1 MQLRKKTL
9 NKLASILVLNFFL
22 VGCATVT
29 PNKIQDD
36 KSSYDATTPK
46 QYDKDNGGLISFV
59 GDDALITRQARERYN
74 NLIKMYRIKF
84 KKEKAIDLVEDSGV
98 KPYKDN
104 FGNEL
109 FLISSEHLV
118 YFGVLNSWLKEKVP
132 ADNIIDKTI
141 DKINN

>member
-1 MQLRKKTL
+1 MK
-9 NKLASILVLNFFL
+9 KLASILVLNFFL

-46 QYDKDNGGLISFV
+46 QYDKDNGGLISFL

-98 KPYKDN
+98 KSYKDN

-109 FLISSEHLV
+109 FLIDSEHLV
-118 YFGVLNSWLKEKVP
+118 YFGVLNSWLKEKVSQ
-132 ADNIIDKTI
+132 DNILDKTI

>member
-1 MQLRKKTL
+1 L

-29 PNKIQDD
+29 PNKIEDD

-84 KKEKAIDLVEDSGV
+84 KKEKAIDLTEDAGIT
-98 KPYKDN
+98 PYKDN
-104 FGNEL
+104 FNNQL

-118 YFGVLNSWLKEKVP
+118 YFGVMNSWLKEKVP
-132 ADNIIDKTI
+132 ADNILDKTI

>member
-1 MQLRKKTL
+1 LK
-9 NKLASILVLNFFL
+9 KLASILVLNFLFI
-22 VGCATVT
+22 GCATVT
-29 PNKIQDD
+29 PDKIQDD

-59 GDDALITRQARERYN
+59 GEDALITRQARERYN

-84 KKEKAIDLVEDSGV
+84 KKEKAIDLNEDSGI

-104 FGNEL
+104 FSNEL
-109 FLISSEHLV
+109 YLIDSEHLV

-132 ADNIIDKTI
+132 QDNIIDKTI

>member
-1 MQLRKKTL
+1 MKKFVSV
-9 NKLASILVLNFFL
+9 LALNFLL

-29 PNKIQDD
+29 PNKIEDD

-59 GDDALITRQARERYN
+59 GDDALITSQARERYN
-74 NLIKMYRIKF
+74 NLIEMYKIKF
-84 KKEKAIDLVEDSGV
+84 KKEKAIELKTDSGI
-98 KPYKDN
+98 KSYKDN
-104 FGNEL
+104 FSNQL
-109 FLISSEHLV
+109 YLIDSEHLV

-132 ADNIIDKTI
+132 QDNILDKTI

>member
-1 MQLRKKTL
+1 MK
-9 NKLASILVLNFFL
+9 KLASILALNFL
-22 VGCATVT
+22 VIGCATVT

-59 GDDALITRQARERYN
+59 GDDALVTRQARERYN

-84 KKEKAIDLVEDSGV
+84 KKEKAIELNEDSGV

-109 FLISSEHLV
+109 FLIDSEHLV
-118 YFGVLNSWLKEKVP
+118 YFGVLNSWLKEKVSQ
-132 ADNIIDKTI
+132 DNIIDKAL
-141 DKINN
+141 DKVN

>member
-1 MQLRKKTL
+1 MK
-9 NKLASILVLNFFL
+9 KLASILALNFLFI
-22 VGCATVT
+22 GCATVT

-46 QYDKDNGGLISFV
+46 QYDKDNGGLISFL

-84 KKEKAIDLVEDSGV
+84 KKEKAIDLVEDSGI

-109 FLISSEHLV
+109 FLIDSEHLV
-118 YFGVLNSWLKEKVP
+118 YFGVLNSWLKEKVSQ
-132 ADNIIDKTI
+132 DNILDKTI

>member
-1 MQLRKKTL
+1 L
-9 NKLASILVLNFFL
+9 NKLASILVLNFLL

-84 KKEKAIDLVEDSGV
+84 KKEKAIDLTEDSGIT
-98 KPYKDN
+98 PYKDN

-132 ADNIIDKTI
+132 ADNILDKTI

>member
-1 MQLRKKTL
+1 M

-84 KKEKAIDLVEDSGV
+84 KKEKAIDLNEDSGV
-98 KPYKDN
+98 KPYKDT

-109 FLISSEHLV
+109 FLIDSEHLV
-118 YFGVLNSWLKEKVP
+118 YFGVLNSWLKEKVSQ
-132 ADNIIDKTI
+132 DNILDKTI

>member
-1 MQLRKKTL
+1 MKKF
-9 NKLASILVLNFFL
+9 ASVLVLNFFL
-22 VGCATVT
+22 IGCATVT
-29 PNKIQDD
+29 PNKIEDD

-46 QYDKDNGGLISFV
+46 QYDKDNGGLISFL

-74 NLIKMYRIKF
+74 NLIGMYKIKF
-84 KKEKAIDLVEDSGV
+84 KKEKAIELKIDSGI
-98 KPYKDN
+98 KLYKDN

-109 FLISSEHLV
+109 YLIDSEHLV

-132 ADNIIDKTI
+132 QDNILDKTI

>member
-1 MQLRKKTL
+1 M

-84 KKEKAIDLVEDSGV
+84 KKEKAIDLVEDSGI

-109 FLISSEHLV
+109 FLIDSEHLV
-118 YFGVLNSWLKEKVP
+118 YFGVLNSWLKEKVSQ
-132 ADNIIDKTI
+132 DNILDKTI

>member
-1 MQLRKKTL
+1 LK
-9 NKLASILVLNFFL
+9 KLASILALNFLFI
-22 VGCATVT
+22 GCATVT

-46 QYDKDNGGLISFV
+46 QYDKDNGGLISFL
-59 GDDALITRQARERYN
+59 GDDALITYQARTRYN

-84 KKEKAIDLVEDSGV
+84 KKEKAIDLNEDSGV

-109 FLISSEHLV
+109 FLIDSEHLV

-132 ADNIIDKTI
+132 QDNIIDKTI

>member
-1 MQLRKKTL
+1 LKKF
-9 NKLASILVLNFFL
+9 ASVLVLNFL
-22 VGCATVT
+22 LIGCATVT
-29 PNKIQDD
+29 PNKIEDD

-74 NLIKMYRIKF
+74 NLIEMYKIKF
-84 KKEKAIDLVEDSGV
+84 KKEKAIELKIDSGI
-98 KPYKDN
+98 KLYKDS

-109 FLISSEHLV
+109 FLIDSEHLV

-132 ADNIIDKTI
+132 QDNIIDKVI
-141 DKINN
+141 DKVK

>member
-1 MQLRKKTL
+1 MK
-9 NKLASILVLNFFL
+9 KLASILALNFFL

-84 KKEKAIDLVEDSGV
+84 KKEKAIDLTEDAGIT
-98 KPYKDN
+98 PYKDN

-118 YFGVLNSWLKEKVP
+118 YFGVMNSWLKEKVP
-132 ADNIIDKTI
+132 QDNIIDKTI

>member
-1 MQLRKKTL
+1 MK
-9 NKLASILVLNFFL
+9 KLASILALNFLFI
-22 VGCATVT
+22 GCSTVT

-84 KKEKAIDLVEDSGV
+84 KKEKAIDLNEDSGV

-104 FGNEL
+104 FANEL
-109 FLISSEHLV
+109 YLIDSEHLV
-118 YFGVLNSWLKEKVP
+118 YFGVLNSWLKEKVSQ
-132 ADNIIDKTI
+132 DNILDKAI

>member
-1 MQLRKKTL
+1 MK
-9 NKLASILVLNFFL
+9 KLASILALNFIFI
-22 VGCATVT
+22 GCATVT
-29 PNKIQDD
+29 PNKIQDN

-46 QYDKDNGGLISFV
+46 QYDKDNGGLISFI
-59 GDDALITRQARERYN
+59 GDDALITSQARERYN

-84 KKEKAIDLVEDSGV
+84 KKEKAIDLVEDSGI
-98 KPYKDN
+98 KPYKDS

-109 FLISSEHLV
+109 FLIDSEHLV

-132 ADNIIDKTI
+132 QDNILDKTI

>member
-1 MQLRKKTL
+1 L
-9 NKLASILVLNFFL
+9 NKLASILALNFLFI
-22 VGCATVT
+22 GCATVT

-109 FLISSEHLV
+109 FLIDSEHLV
-118 YFGVLNSWLKEKVP
+118 YFGVLNSWLKEKVSQ
-132 ADNIIDKTI
+132 DNILDKTI

>member
-1 MQLRKKTL
+1 MK
-9 NKLASILVLNFFL
+9 KLASILALNFLFI
-22 VGCATVT
+22 GCATVT

-84 KKEKAIDLVEDSGV
+84 KKEKAIELNEDSGI

-104 FGNEL
+104 FSNEL
-109 FLISSEHLV
+109 FLIDSEHLV
-118 YFGVLNSWLKEKVP
+118 YFGVLNSWLKEKVSQ
-132 ADNIIDKTI
+132 DNILDKTI

>member
-1 MQLRKKTL
+1 LK
-9 NKLASILVLNFFL
+9 KLASILALNFL
-22 VGCATVT
+22 VIGCATVT

-59 GDDALITRQARERYN
+59 GDDALVTRQARERYN

-84 KKEKAIDLVEDSGV
+84 KKEKAIELNEDSGV

-109 FLISSEHLV
+109 FLIDSEHLV
-118 YFGVLNSWLKEKVP
+118 YFAVLNSWLKEKVSQ
-132 ADNIIDKTI
+132 DNIIDKAL
-141 DKINN
+141 DKVN

>member
-1 MQLRKKTL
+1 M
-9 NKLASILVLNFFL
+9 NKLASILVLNFLL

-46 QYDKDNGGLISFV
+46 QYDKDNGGLICFV

-84 KKEKAIDLVEDSGV
+84 KKEKAIDLTEDSGIT
-98 KPYKDN
+98 PYKDN

-118 YFGVLNSWLKEKVP
+118 YFGVMNSWLKEKVP
-132 ADNIIDKTI
+132 QDNILDKTI

>member
-1 MQLRKKTL
+1 LK
-9 NKLASILVLNFFL
+9 KLASILALNFLFI
-22 VGCATVT
+22 GCATVT

-84 KKEKAIDLVEDSGV
+84 KKEKAIDLNEDSGV

-109 FLISSEHLV
+109 FLIDSEHLV
-118 YFGVLNSWLKEKVP
+118 YFGVLNSWLKEKVSQ
-132 ADNIIDKTI
+132 DNIIDKTI

>member
-1 MQLRKKTL
+1 M
-9 NKLASILVLNFFL
+9 NKLASILALNFLFI
-22 VGCATVT
+22 GCATVT

-98 KPYKDN
+98 KPYKDS

-109 FLISSEHLV
+109 FLINSEHLV

-132 ADNIIDKTI
+132 QDNILDKTI

>member
-1 MQLRKKTL
+1 MK
-9 NKLASILVLNFFL
+9 KLASILALNFLFI
-22 VGCATVT
+22 GCATVT

-46 QYDKDNGGLISFV
+46 QYDKDNGGLISFL

-84 KKEKAIDLVEDSGV
+84 KKEKAIDLTEDSGIT
-98 KPYKDN
+98 PYKDN
-104 FGNEL
+104 FNNEL
-109 FLISSEHLV
+109 FLIDSEHLV

-132 ADNIIDKTI
+132 QDNIVDKVIDKV
-141 DKINN
+141 NN

>member
-1 MQLRKKTL
+1 M

-84 KKEKAIDLVEDSGV
+84 KKEKAIDLVEDSGI

-118 YFGVLNSWLKEKVP
+118 YFGVMNSWLKEKVP
-132 ADNIIDKTI
+132 QDNILDKTI

>member
-1 MQLRKKTL
+1 M

-84 KKEKAIDLVEDSGV
+84 KKEKAIDLYEDAGIT
-98 KPYKDN
+98 PYKDN

-118 YFGVLNSWLKEKVP
+118 YFGVMNSWLKEKVP
-132 ADNIIDKTI
+132 QDNILDKTI

>member
-1 MQLRKKTL
+1 M

-84 KKEKAIDLVEDSGV
+84 KKEKAIDLVEDSGI
-98 KPYKDN
+98 KPYKDS

-118 YFGVLNSWLKEKVP
+118 YFGVMNSWLKEKVP
-132 ADNIIDKTI
+132 QDNILDKTI